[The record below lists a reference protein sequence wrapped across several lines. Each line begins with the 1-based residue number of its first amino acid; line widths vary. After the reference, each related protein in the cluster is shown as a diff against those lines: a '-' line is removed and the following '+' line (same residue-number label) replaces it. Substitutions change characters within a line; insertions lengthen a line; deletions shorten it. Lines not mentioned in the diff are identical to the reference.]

1 MKTTRNSTSVLNIVL
16 LTLFV
21 TIFVFF
27 TYTFLHEAG
36 HAIAGW
42 LFGQSLT
49 EFDASFWDLSAHVS
63 LSGGA
68 LTQMQLAIQSAAG
81 VLLPLV
87 IWAIFIS
94 LVPHKGSFILEI
106 LKLISSMVVVNTL
119 LAWIVLPILFLFGRA
134 PSDDVTNFLN
144 FSQMPPLLLSF
155 TALVLYANCWL
166 FFLSRIDGFRNELLM
181 FSTTKINKLDGG
193 TRTTV
198 GVMTGIMA
206 VCAILVFTLN
216 LQAAGNLSARFSPPQ
231 GFARVVEIDLSARPY
246 SSEIVARFTLD
257 ETSSAGVFIVVR
269 NIDTTYFDLS
279 VAGPDGSHST
289 VLHGEGYSAS
299 KDGGSWEKNLPSGT
313 YRLVLTSAPSP
324 GTATVYLNHNQP

>member
-198 GVMTGIMA
+198 GVMTSIMA
-206 VCAILVFTLN
+206 GCAILVFTLN

-246 SSEIVARFTLD
+246 SSETVAWFTLD

-299 KDGGSWEKNLPSGT
+299 QDGGLWEKNLPSGT
-313 YRLVLTSAPSP
+313 YRLVLTSAPSS